1 MADQEM
7 IEEKI
12 AEALG
17 LEKAAQNA
25 VVQPDVSCK
34 ISKWGKNQWRSIWYV
49 FPINAMQAFGQT
61 NTTNNNTNLSSSTG
75 DNEIDDLQ
83 NDQIDPTVAATAKVQ
98 PEQAKST
105 AVSNTSADSDVKSVQ
120 LEDENGSLGYSVV
133 ILKDNTGHTKSN

>member
-1 MADQEM
+1 
-7 IEEKI
+7 
-12 AEALG
+12 
-17 LEKAAQNA
+17 
-25 VVQPDVSCK
+25 
-34 ISKWGKNQWRSIWYV
+34 
-49 FPINAMQAFGQT
+49 MQAFGQT